1 MEISDSVQY
10 KSNTVHYGQQV
21 QIVKSICQPQGTLLV
36 GLSEGLLV
44 GEPNRIVW
52 PVTCRSMAIVCTAN
66 KTNTFYK

>member
-36 GLSEGLLV
+36 GLSEGQLV
-44 GEPNRIVW
+44 LNIVF
-52 PVTCRSMAIVCTAN
+52 N
-66 KTNTFYK
+66 FL